1 MQRLICSLIAVS
13 FSFSASV
20 YANDTVKETA
30 DESAPTADAKK
41 KPRRDECVFFSTLY
55 DWRALDDSNM
65 VLWAPNKRDAYH
77 VVLTM
82 PLIGLKFAHQ
92 LAFIDADNDR
102 MLCGFSRDAI
112 GTDEG
117 GFPSKST
124 IRSMTRLNADDIAKL
139 QDKYKVDLSR
149 DKKKKKIPPEPKPES
164 AL

>member
-1 MQRLICSLIAVS
+1 MNRSILAILIFGMA
-13 FSFSASV
+13 FAA
-20 YANDTVKETA
+20 ANARA
-30 DESAPTADAKK
+30 DEAKPNDSDK

-55 DWRALDDSNM
+55 DWRALDDTNL

-112 GTDEG
+112 GSNEG
-117 GFPSKST
+117 GMPSKST
-124 IRSMTRLNADDIAKL
+124 IRSMTRLDADGMIKL
-139 QDKYKVDLSR
+139 QEKYKVDLSR
-149 DKKKKKIPPEPKPES
+149 DRKKKIPKEPAHET
-164 AL
+164 AQ

>member
-1 MQRLICSLIAVS
+1 MYRLICSLIAVCAV
-13 FSFSASV
+13 SAV
-20 YANDTVKETA
+20 AKADDT
-30 DESAPTADAKK
+30 DAKK

-55 DWRALDDSNM
+55 DWRALDDRNM

-77 VVLTM
+77 VELTM

-117 GFPSKST
+117 GMPSKST
-124 IRSMTRLNADDIAKL
+124 IRAMTRLDADGIAQL

-149 DKKKKKIPPEPKPES
+149 EKKKKIPKEPAPQT
-164 AL
+164 AQ